1 MDHIWTTI
9 SELFVFFFMIFAG
22 SIVWL
27 ISRKVLFMIIN
38 NTRVVEA
45 ISIIFALSI
54 GVIIINN
61 YLLK

>member
-1 MDHIWTTI
+1 MDHVWTTI
-9 SELFVFFFMIFAG
+9 SDLFVFFFMIFAG

-27 ISRKVLFMIIN
+27 ISRKVLFKIIKN
-38 NTRVVEA
+38 SRVVEA
-45 ISIIFALSI
+45 ISIILALSI

>member
-9 SELFVFFFMIFAG
+9 SDLFVFFFMIFAG

-27 ISRKVLFMIIN
+27 ISRKVLFKIIN

-45 ISIIFALSI
+45 ISIILALSI

>member
-1 MDHIWTTI
+1 MDHVWTTI
-9 SELFVFFFMIFAG
+9 SDLFVFFFMIFAG

-27 ISRKVLFMIIN
+27 ISRKVLFKIIKN
-38 NTRVVEA
+38 SRVVEA
-45 ISIIFALSI
+45 TSIILALSI

>member
-1 MDHIWTTI
+1 MDHVWTTI
-9 SELFVFFFMIFAG
+9 SDLFVFFIMIFAG

-27 ISRKVLFMIIN
+27 ISRKVLFKIIKN
-38 NTRVVEA
+38 SRVVEA
-45 ISIIFALSI
+45 ISIIIALSM

>member
-9 SELFVFFFMIFAG
+9 SDLFVFFFMIFAG

>member
-1 MDHIWTTI
+1 MEHIWTTI
-9 SELFVFFFMIFAG
+9 SDLFVFFFMIFAG

-27 ISRKVLFMIIN
+27 ISRNVLFKIIKN
-38 NTRVVEA
+38 SRVVEA
-45 ISIIFALSI
+45 ISIILALSI

>member
-1 MDHIWTTI
+1 
-9 SELFVFFFMIFAG
+9 MIFAG

-27 ISRKVLFMIIN
+27 ISRNVLFKIIKSS
-38 NTRVVEA
+38 RVVEA
-45 ISIIFALSI
+45 ISIVLALSI

>member
-1 MDHIWTTI
+1 MEHIWTTI
-9 SELFVFFFMIFAG
+9 SDLFVFFFMIFAG

-27 ISRKVLFMIIN
+27 ISRNVLFKIIKSS
-38 NTRVVEA
+38 RVVEA
-45 ISIIFALSI
+45 ISIILALSV

>member
-1 MDHIWTTI
+1 MEHIWTTI
-9 SELFVFFFMIFAG
+9 SDLFVFFFMIFAG

-27 ISRKVLFMIIN
+27 ISRKVLFKIIKN
-38 NTRVVEA
+38 SRVVEA
-45 ISIIFALSI
+45 ISIILALSI

>member
-1 MDHIWTTI
+1 MDHVWTTI
-9 SELFVFFFMIFAG
+9 SDLFVFFFMIFAG

-27 ISRKVLFMIIN
+27 ISRNVLFKIIKSS
-38 NTRVVEA
+38 RVVEA
-45 ISIIFALSI
+45 ISIILALSI

>member
-1 MDHIWTTI
+1 MEHIWTTI
-9 SELFVFFFMIFAG
+9 SDLFVFFFMIFAG

-27 ISRKVLFMIIN
+27 ISRNVLFKIIKSS
-38 NTRVVEA
+38 RVVEA
-45 ISIIFALSI
+45 ISIILALSI

>member
-27 ISRKVLFMIIN
+27 ISRKVLFKIIN
-38 NTRVVEA
+38 NTRAVEA
-45 ISIIFALSI
+45 ISIILALSI

>member
-9 SELFVFFFMIFAG
+9 SDLFVFFFMIFAG

-27 ISRKVLFMIIN
+27 ISRKVLFKIIKN
-38 NTRVVEA
+38 SRVVEA
-45 ISIIFALSI
+45 ISIILALSI

>member
-1 MDHIWTTI
+1 MDHVWTTI
-9 SELFVFFFMIFAG
+9 SDLFVFFFMIFAG

-27 ISRKVLFMIIN
+27 ISRKVLFKIIKSS
-38 NTRVVEA
+38 RVVEA
-45 ISIIFALSI
+45 ISIILALSI

>member
-1 MDHIWTTI
+1 MEHIWPTI
-9 SELFVFFFMIFAG
+9 SDLFVFFFMIFAG

-27 ISRKVLFMIIN
+27 ISRNVLFKIIKSS
-38 NTRVVEA
+38 RVVEA
-45 ISIIFALSI
+45 ISIILALSI

>member
-1 MDHIWTTI
+1 MEHIWTTI
-9 SELFVFFFMIFAG
+9 SDLFVFFFMIFAG

-27 ISRKVLFMIIN
+27 ISRKVLFKIIKN
-38 NTRVVEA
+38 SRVVEA
-45 ISIIFALSI
+45 TSIILALSI

>member
-1 MDHIWTTI
+1 MDHVWTTI
-9 SELFVFFFMIFAG
+9 SDLFVFFFMIFAG

-27 ISRKVLFMIIN
+27 ISRKVLFKIIN
-38 NTRVVEA
+38 NTRAVEA
-45 ISIIFALSI
+45 ISIILALSI

>member
-1 MDHIWTTI
+1 MEHIWTTI
-9 SELFVFFFMIFAG
+9 SDLFVFFFMIFAG

-27 ISRKVLFMIIN
+27 IARNVLFKIIKSS
-38 NTRVVEA
+38 RVVEA
-45 ISIIFALSI
+45 ISIILALSI

>member
-9 SELFVFFFMIFAG
+9 SDLFVFFFMIFAG

-27 ISRKVLFMIIN
+27 ISRKVLFMIII

>member
-1 MDHIWTTI
+1 MEHIWTTI
-9 SELFVFFFMIFAG
+9 SDLFVFFFMIFAG

-27 ISRKVLFMIIN
+27 ISRKVLFKIIKSS
-38 NTRVVEA
+38 RVVEA
-45 ISIIFALSI
+45 ISIILALSI

>member
-1 MDHIWTTI
+1 MEHIWTTI
-9 SELFVFFFMIFAG
+9 SDLFVFFFMIFAG

-27 ISRKVLFMIIN
+27 ISRKCLFKIIKSS
-38 NTRVVEA
+38 RVVEA
-45 ISIIFALSI
+45 ISIILALSI

>member
-1 MDHIWTTI
+1 MDHVWTTI
-9 SELFVFFFMIFAG
+9 SDLFVFFFMIFAG

-27 ISRKVLFMIIN
+27 ISRNVLFKIIKSS
-38 NTRVVEA
+38 RVVEA
-45 ISIIFALSI
+45 ISIILALST

>member
-9 SELFVFFFMIFAG
+9 SDLFVFFFMIFAG

-27 ISRKVLFMIIN
+27 ISRKVLFKIIN

-45 ISIIFALSI
+45 ISVIFALSI

>member
-1 MDHIWTTI
+1 MEHIWTTI
-9 SELFVFFFMIFAG
+9 SDLFVFFFMIFAG

-27 ISRKVLFMIIN
+27 ISRNVLFKFIKSS
-38 NTRVVEA
+38 RVVEA
-45 ISIIFALSI
+45 ISIILALSI

>member
-1 MDHIWTTI
+1 MEHIWTTI
-9 SELFVFFFMIFAG
+9 SDLFVFFFMIFAG

-27 ISRKVLFMIIN
+27 ISRNVLFKIIKSS
-38 NTRVVEA
+38 RVVEV
-45 ISIIFALSI
+45 ISIILALSI

>member
-1 MDHIWTTI
+1 
-9 SELFVFFFMIFAG
+9 MIFAG

-27 ISRKVLFMIIN
+27 ISRKGLFKIIKSS
-38 NTRVVEA
+38 RVVEA
-45 ISIIFALSI
+45 ISIILALSI

>member
-1 MDHIWTTI
+1 MDHVWTTI
-9 SELFVFFFMIFAG
+9 SDLFVFFFMIFAG

-27 ISRKVLFMIIN
+27 ISRKGLFKIIKSS
-38 NTRVVEA
+38 RVVEA
-45 ISIIFALSI
+45 ISIILALST